1 VTDTRPP
8 ITYALDRRA
17 YEVAKAK
24 AGIDSDAEVARRTG
38 LHKVTVS
45 RTITGFYPLTD
56 NVRAKLLALF
66 PDDYDLIVRP
76 SDG

>member
-1 VTDTRPP
+1 MTDTQPT
-8 ITYALDRRA
+8 TYALNRRA

-24 AGIDSDAEVARRTG
+24 AGIETDAEVARRTG

-45 RTITGFYPLTD
+45 RTITGYYPLTD

-66 PDDYDLIVRP
+66 PDDYDEIVTA